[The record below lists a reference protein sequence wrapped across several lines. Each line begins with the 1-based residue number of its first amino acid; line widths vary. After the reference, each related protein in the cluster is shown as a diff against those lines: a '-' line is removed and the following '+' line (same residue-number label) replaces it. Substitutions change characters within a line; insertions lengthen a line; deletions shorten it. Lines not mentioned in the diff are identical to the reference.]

1 MAIGNVEFMRFNSF
15 KNIANEGMT
24 IEKTGKFKEVKQA
37 HKKKRFNGST
47 IARAYSSPGVTASS
61 NQWMN

>member
-1 MAIGNVEFMRFNSF
+1 MAIGNVELMNFNSF
-15 KNIANEGMT
+15 KNTANEGKT

-37 HKKKRFNGST
+37 QKKRFNGST